1 MISRTELPLEGR
13 TLSIETGRVAKQ
25 ADGAAWV
32 RYGDTV
38 VLVTAVASKE
48 PREGVDFFPLTVDYQ
63 ERAYAAGKIPGG
75 FFKREGRPHE
85 KETLTSRLID
95 RPIRPL
101 FPKGY
106 RQDVQIIATVLSAD
120 QENDPDVLAV
130 VGASAALSVSPIP
143 FQGPIGCVRVGRLDG
158 RFVIN
163 PTYAQLAQSD
173 IDVVIAGS
181 QDAIV
186 MVEGGSREVPEETL
200 LAALMH
206 GHAALQGIIR
216 IQRELRTALG
226 LGPVAF
232 AAPAVD
238 AELKA
243 RVEGLTRDRIREM
256 AFVPA
261 KEEQQA
267 RRRALMDEALGL
279 VPDAPDPVRAQ
290 VRGIFE
296 ALEKQEMRR
305 LIIEEGRRADGRA
318 ITEVRAITCEVGV
331 LPRTH
336 GSALFTRG
344 QTQALVTTTL
354 GTSEDEQ
361 RMDDLEGESFKRFML
376 HYNFPPFS
384 VGEVKFLR
392 GASRRDIGHGA
403 LAERAIQP
411 VLPDKEQ
418 FPYTV
423 RIVSDI
429 LESNGSSSMATVC
442 GASLAL
448 MEAGVPVRAAVAG
461 VAMGLVKEGDR
472 TVVLTDIQGL
482 EDHLGDM
489 DFKVAGTRTGVTS
502 IQMDIKIA
510 GITEATLRQAL
521 SQAHDARLHVLDL
534 MDRAITAPRAAL
546 SPYAPRII
554 SFKIPVDKIREVI
567 GPGGKVIRG
576 IVEQTGVKIDI
587 EDDGTV
593 AIASV
598 DEAAAQKAMDI
609 IGKIVEVAEVG
620 RVYLGKVVK
629 IADFGAFVQILP
641 GTDGL
646 LHISQISLERIKRV
660 EDVLK
665 EGDEVM
671 VKVIEVDKSGKIRL
685 SRRELLKEA
694 AEKAGGAGGA
704 AAPAQ
709 QEQPSGEGKPSGSDG
724 RHRGG
729 RKPSGS

>member
-1 MISRTELPLEGR
+1 MTYRTEVSLEGR
-13 TLSIETGRVAKQ
+13 TLSIEAGRVARA

-38 VLVTAVASKE
+38 VLVTAVASKQ

-85 KETLTSRLID
+85 KETLTARLID

-101 FPKGY
+101 FPHGY
-106 RQDVQIIATVLSAD
+106 HQDVQVIATVLSAD

-130 VGASAALSVSPIP
+130 VGASAALTISSIP
-143 FQGPIGCVRVGRLDG
+143 FLGPIGCVRVARLDG
-158 RFVIN
+158 RFVAN
-163 PTYAQLAQSD
+163 PTYAQIEQSD
-173 IDVVIAGS
+173 LDVVVAGT
-181 QDAIV
+181 DAAIV
-186 MVEGGSREVPEETL
+186 MVEGGAREVAEEPLLEALLFGHRTLQAINQIQHELARQLGIRKPEFASPAVEP
-200 LAALMH
+200 ALRGRIH
-206 GHAALQGIIR
+206 GLCR
-216 IQRELRTALG
+216 PRLREL
-226 LGPVAF
+226 
-232 AAPAVD
+232 
-238 AELKA
+238 
-243 RVEGLTRDRIREM
+243 
-256 AFVPA
+256 AFVPE
-261 KEEQQA
+261 KEEQKA
-267 RRRALMDEALGL
+267 RRRVLLEEALASVATEPPGTAL
-279 VPDAPDPVRAQ
+279 Q
-290 VRGIFE
+290 VKEIFE
-296 ALEKQEMRR
+296 DLEKQEMRR
-305 LIIEEGRRADGRA
+305 LILEEGRRADGRA
-318 ITEVRAITCEVGV
+318 ATQVRPITCEVGV

-344 QTQALVTTTL
+344 QTQALVATTL

-361 RMDDLEGESFKRFML
+361 RLDDIEGESFKRFML

-384 VGEVKFLR
+384 VGEVKFMR

-411 VLPDKEQ
+411 VLPGKEE

-442 GASLAL
+442 GASLSL
-448 MEAGVPVRAAVAG
+448 MDAGIPVRAAVAG
-461 VAMGLVKEGDR
+461 VAMGLVKEGEK

-489 DFKVAGTRTGVTS
+489 DFKVAGTRVGVTS
-502 IQMDIKIA
+502 IQMDIKVQ
-510 GITEATLRQAL
+510 GISEATLRQAL
-521 SQAHDARLHVLDL
+521 GQARQARLEVLDI
-534 MDRAITAPRAAL
+534 MDRALATPRPAL

-567 GPGGKVIRG
+567 GPGGKIIRG

-598 DEAAAQKAMDI
+598 DEAAAQKAMEI
-609 IGKIVEVAEVG
+609 IGRIVEVPEVG
-620 RVYLGKVVK
+620 KIYLGKVVK
-629 IADFGAFVQILP
+629 ITDFGAFVEILP

-646 LHISQISLERIKRV
+646 LHISQIAVERIKRV

-665 EGDEVM
+665 EGEEIM
-671 VKVIEVDKSGKIRL
+671 VKVIEVDKAGKIRL
-685 SRRELLKEA
+685 SRRELLREA
-694 AEKAGGAGGA
+694 AEKADLP
-704 AAPAQ
+704 AAPQAGAKGA
-709 QEQPSGEGKPSGSDG
+709 EGEGYGGKRPSG
-724 RHRGG
+724 R
-729 RKPSGS
+729 

>member
-1 MISRTELPLEGR
+1 MTYRTEITLEGR
-13 TLSIETGRVAKQ
+13 TLSIEAGRVARA

-38 VLVTAVASKE
+38 VLVTAVASKQ
-48 PREGVDFFPLTVDYQ
+48 PREGIDFFPLTVDYQ

-101 FPKGY
+101 FPAGY
-106 RQDVQIIATVLSAD
+106 HQDVQIIATVLSAD

-130 VGASAALSVSPIP
+130 VGASAALTTSPIP
-143 FQGPIGCVRVGRLDG
+143 FLGPIGCVRVGRVDG
-158 RFVIN
+158 RFVAN
-163 PTYAQLAQSD
+163 PTYAELEQSD
-173 IDVVIAGS
+173 LDLVLAGTE
-181 QDAIV
+181 AAVV
-186 MVEGGSREVPEETL
+186 MVEGGAREVPEEPL
-200 LAALMH
+200 LDALLF
-206 GHAALQGIIR
+206 GQRALQAINQM
-216 IQRELRTALG
+216 QRDLARQMG
-226 LGPVAF
+226 VQRPAF
-232 AAPAVD
+232 VTPPVD
-238 AELKA
+238 AVLQGRIEALC
-243 RVEGLTRDRIREM
+243 RPRIREL
-256 AFVPA
+256 AFVPE
-261 KEEQQA
+261 KEEQKA
-267 RRRALMDEALGL
+267 RRKVLLDEALAAVAAEPEGTTL
-279 VPDAPDPVRAQ
+279 Q
-290 VRGIFE
+290 VKEIFE
-296 ALEKQEMRR
+296 ELEKQEMRR
-305 LIIEEGRRADGRA
+305 LILEEGRRADGRSV
-318 ITEVRAITCEVGV
+318 TQVRPITCEVGV

-344 QTQALVTTTL
+344 QTQALATTTL

-361 RMDDLEGESFKRFML
+361 RLDDIEGETFKRFML

-384 VGEVKFLR
+384 VGEVKFMR

-411 VLPDKEQ
+411 VLPGKEE

-442 GASLAL
+442 GASLSL
-448 MEAGVPVRAAVAG
+448 MDAGVPVRAAVAG

-502 IQMDIKIA
+502 IQMDIKIQ
-510 GITEATLRQAL
+510 GITDATLRQAL
-521 SQAHDARLHVLDL
+521 TQARQARLQVLDS
-534 MDRAITAPRAAL
+534 MDRALAKPRQAL

-567 GPGGKVIRG
+567 GPGGKIIRG

-598 DEAAAQKAMDI
+598 DEAAAQKAMEI
-609 IGKIVEVAEVG
+609 IGRIVEVPEVG
-620 RVYLGKVVK
+620 KVYLGKVVK
-629 IADFGAFVQILP
+629 ITDFGAFVEILP

-646 LHISQISLERIKRV
+646 LHISQISQERIKRV

-665 EGDEVM
+665 EGEEVM
-671 VKVIEVDKSGKIRL
+671 VKVIEVDRAGKIRL
-685 SRRELLKEA
+685 SRRELLREA
-694 AEKAGGAGGA
+694 AEQAERPGSHPAEGRRAGDESRV
-704 AAPAQ
+704 P
-709 QEQPSGEGKPSGSDG
+709 EGKKPSG
-724 RHRGG
+724 R
-729 RKPSGS
+729 

>member
-1 MISRTELPLEGR
+1 MTYRSEISLEGR
-13 TLSIETGRVAKQ
+13 TLSIEAGRVARA

-38 VLVTAVASKE
+38 VLVTAVASKQA
-48 PREGVDFFPLTVDYQ
+48 REGIDFFPLTVDYQ

-101 FPKGY
+101 FPIGY
-106 RQDVQIIATVLSAD
+106 HQDVQIIATVLSAD

-130 VGASAALSVSPIP
+130 IGASAALCISPIP
-143 FQGPIGCVRVGRLDG
+143 FQGPIGCVRIGRVEGKLI
-158 RFVIN
+158 VN
-163 PTYAQLAQSD
+163 PTYAQLENSD
-173 IDVVIAGS
+173 LDVVLAGT
-181 QDAIV
+181 QVAVV
-186 MVEGGSREVPEETL
+186 MVEGGAREVPEEAML
-200 LAALMH
+200 EALQH
-206 GHAALQGIIR
+206 GHRTLQAINQMQHDLARQMGVNKPAYVPPPVDAALQ
-216 IQRELRTALG
+216 
-226 LGPVAF
+226 
-232 AAPAVD
+232 
-238 AELKA
+238 A
-243 RVEGLTRDRIREM
+243 RVEEQCRARIREL
-256 AFVPA
+256 AFVPE
-261 KEEQQA
+261 KEEQKA
-267 RRRALMDEALGL
+267 RRKVLLDEALAL
-279 VPDAPDPVRAQ
+279 VATGPEAAQ
-290 VRGIFE
+290 LQVKEIFE
-296 ALEKQEMRR
+296 ELEKQEMRR
-305 LIIEEGRRADGRA
+305 LILDKGRRADGRA
-318 ITEVRAITCEVGV
+318 TTQVRPITCEIGV

-344 QTQALVTTTL
+344 QTQALATTTL

-384 VGEVKFLR
+384 VGEVKFMR

-411 VLPDKEQ
+411 VLPSKEE

-442 GASLAL
+442 GASLSL
-448 MEAGVPVRAAVAG
+448 MDAGAPVKAAVAG
-461 VAMGLVKEGDR
+461 VAMGLVKEGEKA
-472 TVVLTDIQGL
+472 VVLTDIQGL

-489 DFKVAGTRTGVTS
+489 DFKVAGTRKGVTS
-502 IQMDIKIA
+502 IQMDIKIQ
-510 GITEATLRQAL
+510 GITEAIMRQAL
-521 SQAHDARLHVLDL
+521 TQARQARMEVLDI
-534 MDRAITAPRAAL
+534 MDRAIAKPRSAL

-598 DEAAAQKAMDI
+598 DEAAAQKAMEI
-609 IGKIVEVAEVG
+609 IGKIVEVPEVG
-620 RVYLGKVVK
+620 KVYLGKVVK
-629 IADFGAFVQILP
+629 ITDFGAFVEILP

-646 LHISQISLERIKRV
+646 LHISQISQERIKRV

-665 EGDEVM
+665 EGEEVM
-671 VKVIEVDKSGKIRL
+671 VKVIEVDRAGKIRL

-694 AEKAGGAGGA
+694 AEKAEGPAGSGGEN
-704 AAPAQ
+704 PHQ
-709 QEQPSGEGKPSGSDG
+709 
-724 RHRGG
+724 GG
-729 RKPSGS
+729 RKPSER

>member
-1 MISRTELPLEGR
+1 MTYRTELSLEGR
-13 TLSIETGRVAKQ
+13 TLSIETGRVARA

-38 VLVTAVASKE
+38 VLVTAVASKQ
-48 PREGVDFFPLTVDYQ
+48 PREGIDFFPLTVDYQ

-85 KETLTSRLID
+85 KETLTARLID

-101 FPKGY
+101 FPHGY
-106 RQDVQIIATVLSAD
+106 HQDVQIIATVMSAD
-120 QENDPDVLAV
+120 QANDPDVLAV
-130 VGASAALSVSPIP
+130 IGASAALKLSPIP
-143 FQGPIGCVRVGRLDG
+143 FLGPIGCVRIGRVED
-158 RFVIN
+158 RFVVN

-173 IDVVIAGS
+173 LEVVVAGTES
-181 QDAIV
+181 AIV
-186 MVEGGSREVPEETL
+186 MVEGGGREIPEEVL
-200 LAALMH
+200 LDALLH
-206 GHAALQGIIR
+206 GHRALQAIIR
-216 IQRELRTALG
+216 MQHELARQAGAGPSGFVSPRPDPALHERVTAL
-226 LGPVAF
+226 
-232 AAPAVD
+232 
-238 AELKA
+238 
-243 RVEGLTRDRIREM
+243 TRPRIREL
-256 AFVPA
+256 AFVPE
-261 KEEQQA
+261 KEEQKA
-267 RRRALMDEALGL
+267 RRKLLLEEALGL
-279 VPDAPDPVRAQ
+279 VAAEPDGIKLQ
-290 VRGIFE
+290 VKDIFE
-296 ALEKQEMRR
+296 ELEKHEMRR
-305 LIIEEGRRADGRA
+305 LILEEGRRADGRA
-318 ITEVRAITCEVGV
+318 VTQVRPITCEVGV

-361 RMDDLEGESFKRFML
+361 RLDDIEGESFKRFML

-384 VGEVKFLR
+384 VGEVKFMR

-403 LAERAIQP
+403 LAERAIQAM
-411 VLPDKEQ
+411 LPPKEE

-442 GASLAL
+442 GASLSL
-448 MEAGVPVRAAVAG
+448 MDAGVPVRAAVAG
-461 VAMGLVKEGDR
+461 VAMGLVKEGDK

-502 IQMDIKIA
+502 IQMDIKTQ
-510 GITEATLRQAL
+510 GITEGILRQAL
-521 SQAHDARLHVLDL
+521 TQAREARMEVLDH
-534 MDRAITAPRAAL
+534 MDRALAKPRPGL

-567 GPGGKVIRG
+567 GPGGKIIRA

-598 DEAAAQKAMDI
+598 DEAAAQKAMEI
-609 IGKIVEVAEVG
+609 IGRIVEVPEVG
-620 RVYLGKVVK
+620 KVYLGKVVK
-629 IADFGAFVQILP
+629 ITDFGAFVEILP

-646 LHISQISLERIKRV
+646 LHISQIAKERIKRV

-665 EGDEVM
+665 EGEELM
-671 VKVIEVDKSGKIRL
+671 VKVIEVDKAGKIRL
-685 SRRELLKEA
+685 SRRELLQD
-694 AEKAGGAGGA
+694 AEKAAAAGGAGAGDQDQ
-704 AAPAQ
+704 P
-709 QEQPSGEGKPSGSDG
+709 QEGKRPSG
-724 RHRGG
+724 R
-729 RKPSGS
+729 

>member
-1 MISRTELPLEGR
+1 MTYRTEITLEGR
-13 TLSIETGRVAKQ
+13 TLSIEAGRVARA

-38 VLVTAVASKE
+38 VLVTAVASKQ
-48 PREGVDFFPLTVDYQ
+48 PREGIDFFPLTVDYQ

-101 FPKGY
+101 FPAGY
-106 RQDVQIIATVLSAD
+106 HQDVQIIATVLSAD

-130 VGASAALSVSPIP
+130 VGASAALTTSPIP
-143 FQGPIGCVRVGRLDG
+143 FLGPIGCVRVGRVDG
-158 RFVIN
+158 RFVAN
-163 PTYAQLAQSD
+163 PTYAELEQSD
-173 IDVVIAGS
+173 LDMVLAGTE
-181 QDAIV
+181 AAVV
-186 MVEGGSREVPEETL
+186 MVEGGAREVPEEPL
-200 LAALMH
+200 LDALLFGQRALQAINQMQRDLARQM
-206 GHAALQGIIR
+206 GVQRPAFVTPPVDAALQGR
-216 IQRELRTALG
+216 IEALCR
-226 LGPVAF
+226 P
-232 AAPAVD
+232 
-238 AELKA
+238 
-243 RVEGLTRDRIREM
+243 RIREL
-256 AFVPA
+256 AFVPE
-261 KEEQQA
+261 KEEQKA
-267 RRRALMDEALGL
+267 RRKVLLDEALAAVAAEPEGTTL
-279 VPDAPDPVRAQ
+279 Q
-290 VRGIFE
+290 VKEIFE
-296 ALEKQEMRR
+296 ELEKQEMRR
-305 LIIEEGRRADGRA
+305 LILEEGRRADGRSV
-318 ITEVRAITCEVGV
+318 TQVRPITCEVGV

-344 QTQALVTTTL
+344 QTQALATTTL

-361 RMDDLEGESFKRFML
+361 RLDDIEGETFKRFML

-384 VGEVKFLR
+384 VGEVKFMR

-411 VLPDKEQ
+411 VLPGKEE

-442 GASLAL
+442 GASLSL
-448 MEAGVPVRAAVAG
+448 MDAGVPVRAAVAG

-502 IQMDIKIA
+502 IQMDIKIQ
-510 GITEATLRQAL
+510 GITDATLRQAL
-521 SQAHDARLHVLDL
+521 TQARQARLQVLDS
-534 MDRAITAPRAAL
+534 MDRALAKPRQAL

-567 GPGGKVIRG
+567 GPGGKIIRG

-598 DEAAAQKAMDI
+598 DEAAAQKAMEI
-609 IGKIVEVAEVG
+609 IGRIVEVPEVG
-620 RVYLGKVVK
+620 KVYLGKVVK
-629 IADFGAFVQILP
+629 ITDFGAFVEILP

-646 LHISQISLERIKRV
+646 LHISQISQERIKRV

-665 EGDEVM
+665 EGEEVM

-685 SRRELLKEA
+685 SRRELLREA
-694 AEKAGGAGGA
+694 ALQAERPGSHPAEARRAGDESRV
-704 AAPAQ
+704 P
-709 QEQPSGEGKPSGSDG
+709 EGKKPSG
-724 RHRGG
+724 R
-729 RKPSGS
+729 

>member
-1 MISRTELPLEGR
+1 MTYRSEVNLEGR
-13 TLSIETGRVAKQ
+13 TLSIEAGRVARA
-25 ADGAAWV
+25 ADGAVWV

-48 PREGVDFFPLTVDYQ
+48 PRQGIDFFPLTVDYQ

-101 FPKGY
+101 FPRGY
-106 RQDVQIIATVLSAD
+106 HQDVQIIATVLSAD

-130 VGASAALSVSPIP
+130 VGASAALSMSPIP
-143 FQGPIGCVRVGRLDG
+143 FQGPIGCVRIGRLDG

-163 PTYAQLAQSD
+163 PTYAQLENSD
-173 IDVVIAGS
+173 LDVVLAS
-181 QDAIV
+181 SEAAIV
-186 MVEGGSREVPEETL
+186 MVEGGARELSEETL
-200 LAALMH
+200 LEALLH
-206 GHAALQGIIR
+206 GQRALQSLNR
-216 IQRELRTALG
+216 IQRELALQIG
-226 LGPVAF
+226 VQKPTFAPPPVDEA
-232 AAPAVD
+232 
-238 AELKA
+238 LKA
-243 RVEGLTRDRIREM
+243 RVEELCRSRIREL
-256 AFVPA
+256 AFVPE
-261 KEEQQA
+261 KEEQKA
-267 RRRALMDEALGL
+267 RRKVLLDEAL
-279 VPDAPDPVRAQ
+279 APVADQPTDVQLQ
-290 VRGIFE
+290 VREIFE
-296 ALEKQEMRR
+296 ELEKQEMRR
-305 LIIEEGRRADGRA
+305 LIIEEGRRADGR
-318 ITEVRAITCEVGV
+318 TVSQVRPITCEVGV

-344 QTQALVTTTL
+344 QTQALATTTL

-361 RMDDLEGESFKRFML
+361 RLDDLEGESFKRFML

-403 LAERAIQP
+403 LAERAIQT
-411 VLPDKEQ
+411 VLPSKEE
-418 FPYTV
+418 FPYTI

-442 GASLAL
+442 GASLSL
-448 MEAGVPVRAAVAG
+448 MDAGVPVKAAVAG
-461 VAMGLVKEGDR
+461 VAMGLVKEGEKA
-472 TVVLTDIQGL
+472 VVLTDIQGL

-489 DFKVAGTRTGVTS
+489 DFKVAGTRQGVTS
-502 IQMDIKIA
+502 IQMDIKIQ
-510 GITEATLRQAL
+510 GINEAILRQAL
-521 SQAHDARLHVLDL
+521 TQAHQARMEVLDI
-534 MDRAITAPRAAL
+534 MDATIARPRASM

-567 GPGGKVIRG
+567 GPGGKIIRG

-598 DEAAAQKAMDI
+598 DESAAQKAMDI
-609 IGKIVEVAEVG
+609 IGKIVEVPEVG
-620 RVYLGKVVK
+620 KVYLGKVVK
-629 IADFGAFVQILP
+629 ITDFGAFVEILP

-646 LHISQISLERIKRV
+646 LHISQISQERVKRV

-665 EGDEVM
+665 EGEEVM

-694 AEKAGGAGGA
+694 AEKAGSAGPSAATQPAGA
-704 AAPAQ
+704 
-709 QEQPSGEGKPSGSDG
+709 EGRS
-724 RHRGG
+724 RGG
-729 RKPSGS
+729 RKPSGT

>member
-1 MISRTELPLEGR
+1 MTYRSEVSLEGR
-13 TLSIETGRVAKQ
+13 TLSIEAGRVARA
-25 ADGAAWV
+25 ADGAVWV

-38 VLVTAVASKE
+38 VLVTAVASKQ
-48 PREGVDFFPLTVDYQ
+48 PREGIDFFPLTVDYQ

-85 KETLTSRLID
+85 KETLAARLID

-101 FPKGY
+101 FPHGY
-106 RQDVQIIATVLSAD
+106 HQDVQIIATVLSAD

-130 VGASAALSVSPIP
+130 VGASAALTVSNIP
-143 FQGPIGCVRVGRLDG
+143 FLGPIGFVRIGRLDG
-158 RFVIN
+158 RFVVN
-163 PTYAQLAQSD
+163 PTYAQLEQSD
-173 IDVVIAGS
+173 MDMVLAGTEP
-181 QDAIV
+181 AVV
-186 MVEGGSREVPEETL
+186 MVEGGSREATEEVL
-200 LAALMH
+200 LEALLF
-206 GHAALQGIIR
+206 GHRALQSIIQM
-216 IQRELRTALG
+216 QRDLARQMGGVKPEFVSAPVDPALR
-226 LGPVAF
+226 
-232 AAPAVD
+232 
-238 AELKA
+238 A
-243 RVEGLTRDRIREM
+243 RVEELCRPRIREL
-256 AFVPA
+256 AFVPE

-267 RRRALMDEALGL
+267 RRGVLLGEALATVAGEPPATAL
-279 VPDAPDPVRAQ
+279 Q
-290 VRGIFE
+290 VKEVFE
-296 ALEKQEMRR
+296 ELEKQEMRR
-305 LIIEEGRRADGRA
+305 LILEEGRRADGRSV
-318 ITEVRAITCEVGV
+318 TEVRPITCEVGV

-361 RMDDLEGESFKRFML
+361 RLDDLEGESFKRFML

-384 VGEVKFLR
+384 VGEVKFMR

-411 VLPDKEQ
+411 VLPGKEE

-442 GASLAL
+442 GASLSL
-448 MEAGVPVRAAVAG
+448 MDAGVPVRAAVAG
-461 VAMGLVKEGDR
+461 VAMGLVKEGEK
-472 TVVLTDIQGL
+472 TAVLTDIQGL

-489 DFKVAGTRTGVTS
+489 DFKVAGTRAGVTS
-502 IQMDIKIA
+502 IQMDIKIQ
-510 GITEATLRQAL
+510 GITEAVLRQAL
-521 SQAHDARLHVLDL
+521 SQARQARLHVLDS
-534 MDRAITAPRAAL
+534 MDQALAKARQEL

-567 GPGGKVIRG
+567 GPGGKIIRG

-598 DEAAAQKAMDI
+598 DEAAAQKAMEI
-609 IGKIVEVAEVG
+609 IGRIVEVPEVG
-620 RVYLGKVVK
+620 KVYLGKVVK
-629 IADFGAFVQILP
+629 ITDFGAFVEILP

-646 LHISQISLERIKRV
+646 LHISQIAQERIKRV

-665 EGDEVM
+665 EGEEIM
-671 VKVIEVDKSGKIRL
+671 VKVIEVDKAGKIRL
-685 SRRELLKEA
+685 SRRELLREA
-694 AEKAGGAGGA
+694 AEKGGPP
-704 AAPAQ
+704 AAPPAGPKQ
-709 QEQPSGEGKPSGSDG
+709 AEAEDRPHGRRPSG
-724 RHRGG
+724 R
-729 RKPSGS
+729 

>member
-1 MISRTELPLEGR
+1 MTYRSEISLEGK
-13 TLSIETGRVAKQ
+13 TLSIETGRVARA

-48 PREGVDFFPLTVDYQ
+48 TREGIDFFPLTVDYQ

-101 FPKGY
+101 FPTGY
-106 RQDVQIIATVLSAD
+106 HQDVQIIATVLSAD
-120 QENDPDVLAV
+120 MENDPDVLAV
-130 VGASAALSVSPIP
+130 IGASAALTVSQIP
-143 FQGPIGCVRVGRLDG
+143 FQGPIGCVRIGRVGGRLI
-158 RFVIN
+158 VN
-163 PTYAQLAQSD
+163 PTYAQLTESD
-173 IDVVIAGS
+173 LDVVVAGS
-181 QDAIV
+181 QSAIV
-186 MVEGGSREVPEETL
+186 MVEGGANEVPEETM
-200 LAALMH
+200 LAALLH
-206 GHAALQGIIR
+206 GHQTMQAIIALQHDLIR
-216 IQRELRTALG
+216 QMG
-226 LGPVAF
+226 VSKPPF
-232 AAPAVD
+232 AAPVVD
-238 AELKA
+238 QALHERIESA
-243 RVEGLTRDRIREM
+243 CRARIREL
-256 AFVPA
+256 AFVPE
-261 KEEQQA
+261 KEEQKA
-267 RRRALMDEALGL
+267 RRRQLLDEALTL
-279 VPDAPDPVRAQ
+279 VGDEPDAVKLQ
-290 VRGIFE
+290 VRELFE
-296 ALEKQEMRR
+296 ELEKQEMRR

-318 ITEVRAITCEVGV
+318 VTQVRPITCETGV

-344 QTQALVTTTL
+344 QTQALATTTL

-361 RMDDLEGESFKRFML
+361 RMDDLEGETFKRFML

-384 VGEVKFLR
+384 VGEVKFMR

-411 VLPDKEQ
+411 VLPGKEE
-418 FPYTV
+418 FPYTI

-442 GASLAL
+442 GASLSL
-448 MEAGVPVRAAVAG
+448 MDAGVPVKGAVAG

-489 DFKVAGTRTGVTS
+489 DFKVAGTRSGVTS
-502 IQMDIKIA
+502 IQMDIKIQ
-510 GITEATLRQAL
+510 GITEAVLRQAL
-521 SQAHDARLHVLDL
+521 TQARQARMEVLEI
-534 MDRAITAPRAAL
+534 MGRAIAAPRQAL
-546 SPYAPRII
+546 SPFAPRII
-554 SFKIPVDKIREVI
+554 TFKIPTDKIREVI
-567 GPGGKVIRG
+567 GPGGKVIRS

-609 IGKIVEVAEVG
+609 IGKIVEVPEVG
-620 RVYLGKVVK
+620 KVYLGKVVK
-629 IADFGAFVQILP
+629 IMDFGAFVEILP

-646 LHISQISLERIKRV
+646 LHISQISTERIKRV

-665 EGDEVM
+665 EGDEVQ
-671 VKVIEVDKSGKIRL
+671 VKVLEVDKSGKIRL
-685 SRRELLKEA
+685 SRRELLKSAEA
-694 AEKAGGAGGA
+694 KAGP
-704 AAPAQ
+704 APADTGG
-709 QEQPSGEGKPSGSDG
+709 ESGSGEQ
-724 RHRGG
+724 RERRRGG
-729 RKPSGS
+729 KEPSST

>member
-1 MISRTELPLEGR
+1 MTYRTEVNLEGR
-13 TLSIETGRVAKQ
+13 ALSIEAGRVARA

-38 VLVTAVASKE
+38 VLVTAVASKQ

-85 KETLTSRLID
+85 KETLTARLID

-101 FPKGY
+101 FPPGY
-106 RQDVQIIATVLSAD
+106 HQDVQIIATVLSAD
-120 QENDPDVLAV
+120 QENDPDVLSV
-130 VGASAALSVSPIP
+130 VGASAALAVSSIP
-143 FQGPIGCVRVGRLDG
+143 FQGPLGCVRVGRVDG
-158 RFVIN
+158 RLVVN
-163 PTYAQLAQSD
+163 PTYAQLEQSD
-173 IDVVIAGS
+173 LDVVVAGTE
-181 QDAIV
+181 AAVV
-186 MVEGGSREVPEETL
+186 MVEGGARDVAEEPL
-200 LAALMH
+200 LEALLH
-206 GHAALQGIIR
+206 GHRALQAIIR
-216 IQRELRTALG
+216 IQHDLAQQMGVRKPAFVSPPVDPALQG
-226 LGPVAF
+226 RIEALCRP
-232 AAPAVD
+232 
-238 AELKA
+238 
-243 RVEGLTRDRIREM
+243 RIREL
-256 AFVPA
+256 AFVPE
-261 KEEQQA
+261 KEEQKA
-267 RRRALMDEALGL
+267 RRKLLLEEALAA
-279 VPDAPDPVRAQ
+279 VAEAPDGANPQ
-290 VRGIFE
+290 VREIFE
-296 ALEKQEMRR
+296 ELERQELRR
-305 LIIEEGRRADGRA
+305 LILEKGRRADGRG
-318 ITEVRAITCEVGV
+318 ITEVRPITCEVGI

-344 QTQALVTTTL
+344 QTQALATTTL

-361 RMDDLEGESFKRFML
+361 RLDDIEGESFKRFML

-384 VGEVKFLR
+384 VGEVKFMR

-411 VLPDKEQ
+411 VLPSKEE

-442 GASLAL
+442 GASLSL
-448 MEAGVPVRAAVAG
+448 MDAGVPVRSAVAG
-461 VAMGLVKEGDR
+461 VAMGLVKEGEQ

-502 IQMDIKIA
+502 IQMDIKIQ
-510 GITEATLRQAL
+510 GITEAILRQAL
-521 SQAHDARLHVLDL
+521 SQARQARMEVLEI
-534 MDRAITAPRAAL
+534 MDRAITKARPNL

-567 GPGGKVIRG
+567 GPGGKIIRG

-609 IGKIVEVAEVG
+609 IGRIVEVPEVG
-620 RVYLGKVVK
+620 KVYLGKVVK
-629 IADFGAFVQILP
+629 IMDFGAFVEILP

-646 LHISQISLERIKRV
+646 LHISQIAQERIKRV

-665 EGDEVM
+665 EGEEVM
-671 VKVIEVDKSGKIRL
+671 VKVIEVDKAGKIRL
-685 SRRELLKEA
+685 SRRELLREA
-694 AEKAGGAGGA
+694 AEKADGPAPAHANAKRAGGDNE
-704 AAPAQ
+704 P
-709 QEQPSGEGKPSGSDG
+709 PEGKKPSG
-724 RHRGG
+724 R
-729 RKPSGS
+729 

>member
-1 MISRTELPLEGR
+1 MTYRTEITLEGR
-13 TLSIETGRVAKQ
+13 TLSIEAGRVARA

-38 VLVTAVASKE
+38 VLVTAVASKQ
-48 PREGVDFFPLTVDYQ
+48 PREGIDFFPLTVDYQ

-101 FPKGY
+101 FPAGY
-106 RQDVQIIATVLSAD
+106 HQDVQIIATVLSAD

-130 VGASAALSVSPIP
+130 VGASAALTTSPIP
-143 FQGPIGCVRVGRLDG
+143 FLGPIGCVRVGRVDG
-158 RFVIN
+158 RFVAN
-163 PTYAQLAQSD
+163 PTYAELEQSD
-173 IDVVIAGS
+173 LDLVLAGTE
-181 QDAIV
+181 AAVV
-186 MVEGGSREVPEETL
+186 MVEGGAREVPEEPL
-200 LAALMH
+200 LDALLFGQRALQAINQMQRDLARQM
-206 GHAALQGIIR
+206 GVQRPAFVTPPVDAALQGR
-216 IQRELRTALG
+216 IEALCR
-226 LGPVAF
+226 P
-232 AAPAVD
+232 
-238 AELKA
+238 
-243 RVEGLTRDRIREM
+243 RIREL
-256 AFVPA
+256 AFVPE
-261 KEEQQA
+261 KEEQKA
-267 RRRALMDEALGL
+267 RRKVLLDEALAAVAAEPEGTTL
-279 VPDAPDPVRAQ
+279 Q
-290 VRGIFE
+290 VKEIFE
-296 ALEKQEMRR
+296 ELEKQEMRR
-305 LIIEEGRRADGRA
+305 LILEEGRRADGRSV
-318 ITEVRAITCEVGV
+318 TQVRPITCEVGV

-361 RMDDLEGESFKRFML
+361 RLDDIEGETFKRFML

-384 VGEVKFLR
+384 VGEVKFMR

-411 VLPDKEQ
+411 VLPGKEE

-442 GASLAL
+442 GASLSL
-448 MEAGVPVRAAVAG
+448 MDAGVPVRAAVAG

-502 IQMDIKIA
+502 IQMDIKIQ
-510 GITEATLRQAL
+510 GITDATLRQAL
-521 SQAHDARLHVLDL
+521 TQARQARLQVLDS
-534 MDRAITAPRAAL
+534 MDRALAKPRQAL

-567 GPGGKVIRG
+567 GPGGKIIRG

-598 DEAAAQKAMDI
+598 DEAAAQKAMEI
-609 IGKIVEVAEVG
+609 IGRIVEVPEVG
-620 RVYLGKVVK
+620 KVYLGKVVK
-629 IADFGAFVQILP
+629 ITDFGAFVEILP

-646 LHISQISLERIKRV
+646 LHISQISQERIKRV

-665 EGDEVM
+665 EGEEVM
-671 VKVIEVDKSGKIRL
+671 VKVIEVDRAGKIRL
-685 SRRELLKEA
+685 SRRELLREA
-694 AEKAGGAGGA
+694 AEQAERPGSHPAEARRAGDESRV
-704 AAPAQ
+704 P
-709 QEQPSGEGKPSGSDG
+709 EGKKPSG
-724 RHRGG
+724 R
-729 RKPSGS
+729 